1 MKRMSAFLGI
11 LLCGLFLETSVF
23 AQGQAKPPMTNSDV
37 VAMVKA
43 GLSEDIILSA
53 MDAQATNF
61 DYSALALVDLKNN
74 GVSAKIMDA
83 MLAIAKKQKPAAAAT
98 GTAPAPAAPGQQ
110 LVGQPNT
117 TPPAAGQPPKSNS
130 GGGFFDRL
138 NQAQKQVDGAVTQSQ
153 STVKNVEGTANQ
165 VQSSFTGAKPAANGT
180 TAPNGQPAPNAQP
193 TPNAQA
199 ARNPQA
205 APNAQTRPGAQAPF
219 ATAQPNPRQAA
230 SPAQNQTDVQAQ
242 QSQRAAAAQERRQQA
257 LAAQKK
263 LQDEMAACRDQA
275 LKIDPQLR
283 SPEAQKSYQTCT
295 QAAILANTQT
305 NTQPAK

>member
-1 MKRMSAFLGI
+1 MKRMSAVLGI
-11 LLCGLFLETSVF
+11 FLCGLFLETSVF

-61 DYSALALVDLKNN
+61 DYSALALVDLKNQ

-83 MLAIAKKQKPAAAAT
+83 MLAIAKKQKPAAT
-98 GTAPAPAAPGQQ
+98 GTAPAPAATGQQ
-110 LVGQPNT
+110 FTGQPNA
-117 TPPAAGQPPKSNS
+117 TPPAAEPPKSS
-130 GGGFFDRL
+130 GGGFFNRL

-153 STVKNVEGTANQ
+153 GAVQQGQSTVKNAEGTANQ
-165 VQSSFTGAKPAANGT
+165 VQSSFTPAKPAANGT
-180 TAPNGQPAPNAQP
+180 AAPNGQPVPNAQRTPNAQP
-193 TPNAQA
+193 T
-199 ARNPQA
+199 
-205 APNAQTRPGAQAPF
+205 PNAQTRPGAQAPF
-219 ATAQPNPRQAA
+219 ATAQPNARPAA
-230 SPAQNQTDVQAQ
+230 SPNQTDLQAQ
-242 QSQRAAAAQERRQQA
+242 QAQRAAAAQERRQQA

-263 LQDEMAACRDQA
+263 LQDEMTACRDQA

-295 QAAILANTQT
+295 QAAIQANVQANTQG